1 MPAFSATVGPASA
14 DITTLK
20 TSPRGPFSQVRW
32 FCNDGE
38 ILPPRPYAC
47 REHGGGFQH
56 GQWSEKTEQLRG
68 EGYLIANLLAG
79 ISPTEYR
86 DRSDFNDQFAQ
97 LLIEK
102 FLMGIDQGWIFRRAL
117 YYRGAIQDE
126 DERAGGRSLLLSLVG
141 DRQWLGPRYVALR
154 TAVALLPHGVGSPSI
169 SRVRQWSA
177 SLATED
183 PDFLPLR
190 IKIHGTPA
198 ASDAESVREYARSG
212 TRDDLQ
218 SRYEELAAEIDAIYQ
233 SQPIELVLAE
243 WSQKP
248 AVPAPL
254 KALLRQTELEW
265 QAAESASS
273 RFALTASLLAGIR
286 RALAATSSLNT
297 RLDLLDVSMRVEREH
312 YALAAALRVQLDT
325 MSRQDL
331 LRILRSSATASFGT
345 GLINAR
351 LHNELDLEFGRV
363 ASASIDLL
371 SYRELLN
378 YAGRAPGWG
387 VQALRQHFYPSMT
400 KLAEIEPR
408 ALLFVQDQL
417 RASPLLFYSTVL
429 DILLRD
435 VGRLSGIR
443 HNLFGLEAG
452 SGLHALNP
460 GFARGVLH
468 ANPDIADHENF
479 DRDGIYVLP
488 ETVAELPPVAGII
501 TFGTGNPLS
510 HVQLLARNLGIPNVS
525 VSAAHADSLLQRD
538 GRPVVLAVSA
548 AGRVELRLDD
558 SPAEEVVAG
567 DEAAA
572 RITIEPDLDK
582 LDLNFD
588 QVRSLALLSAKDSGR
603 IVGPKAA
610 KLGELERQ
618 YPAAVARGLAIP
630 FGVFKQVVLDQQH
643 RSGAI
648 LFDWMKQSYRQLEA
662 MPAGAAK
669 DTAVETFR
677 AELHQ
682 IIATTRLPASFI
694 SALRV
699 SLENSFGAAFNME
712 SIGVFVRSDTNV
724 EDLPGFTGAG
734 LNLTLPNVVGLEN
747 LLAAIPRVWA
757 SPFTRRAF
765 SWRQSYMA
773 KPEHVYTSILLLE
786 SVPADKSG
794 VLVTANIDNGE
805 RDVLSVAVNEGL
817 GGAVDGQAA
826 ESLRIAA
833 SGPGVK
839 VLATATAP
847 WRRVLVPAG
856 GISKVPSSGSDTV
869 LTAQNIRILQDFS
882 SGLPSQFP
890 SLVNEQ
896 GESVAADVEFGFVDD
911 RLRLFQI
918 RPFVESR
925 AAESSQYLQRMDSE
939 FLIDRVEPVDL
950 LERPGL

>member
-1 MPAFSATVGPASA
+1 MGPSSA
-14 DITTLK
+14 DITALK
-20 TSPRGPFSQVRW
+20 ASPRGPFSQIRW

-38 ILPPRPYAC
+38 VLPPRPYAC
-47 REHGGGFQH
+47 REHGGGFQY
-56 GQWSEKTEQLRG
+56 GQWSDKTEQLRG
-68 EGYLIANLLAG
+68 QGYLIANLLAG

-86 DRSDFNDQFAQ
+86 GRSDFDDQFAQ

-102 FLMGIDQGWIFRRAL
+102 FLMGIDRGWIFQRAL

-126 DERAGGRSLLLSLVG
+126 DERVGARSLLLSLVG
-141 DRQWLGPRYVALR
+141 DKQWLGPRYLALR

-177 SLATED
+177 SLASED
-183 PDFLPLR
+183 PGFLPLR

-198 ASDAESVREYARSG
+198 ASDAASVREYARSG
-212 TRDDLQ
+212 MRDDLQ
-218 SRYEELAAEIDAIYQ
+218 PRYEELAAEIDAIYQ
-233 SQPIELVLAE
+233 SQSIEILLTQ
-243 WSQKP
+243 SGQKP
-248 AVPAPL
+248 AVPAVL
-254 KALLRQTELEW
+254 KSLFQQTELEW

-273 RFALTASLLAGIR
+273 RFALTASLLAEIR
-286 RALAATSSLNT
+286 AALVDTSSLNT
-297 RLDLLDVSMRVEREH
+297 RLDLLDFSMRVEREH
-312 YALAAALRVQLDT
+312 YALSAALRGQLDT
-325 MSRQDL
+325 MSRQQL
-331 LRILRSSATASFGT
+331 LQILQSSAAAAFGT
-345 GLINAR
+345 GLLNAR
-351 LHNELDLEFGRV
+351 LHTELDQEFGTA

-371 SYRELLN
+371 GYRELLS

-387 VQALRQHFYPSMT
+387 LQALRQHFYPSMT

-417 RASPLLFYSTVL
+417 RASPLLFYSTIL
-429 DILLRD
+429 DILLPD

-443 HNLFGLEAG
+443 HSLFGLEAG

-468 ANPDIADHENF
+468 ANPDSASHENF
-479 DRDGIYVLP
+479 DRHGIYVLP

-525 VSAAHADSLLQRD
+525 VSAAHADSLLERD

-558 SPAEEVVAG
+558 SPVEEIVAG
-567 DEAAA
+567 DKAAD
-572 RITIEPDLDK
+572 RISIAPDLDK
-582 LDLNFD
+582 LDLGFD
-588 QVRSLALLSAKDSGR
+588 QLVSLAKLSAQDSGR
-603 IVGPKAA
+603 VVGPKAA
-610 KLGELERQ
+610 KLGELARQ
-618 YPAAVARGLAIP
+618 YPAAVGRGMAIP
-630 FGVFKQVVLDQQH
+630 FGVFKQIVLDQQH
-643 RSGAI
+643 RSGAT
-648 LFDWMKQSYRQLEA
+648 LFGWMKHSYRHLES

-682 IIATTRLPASFI
+682 TIATTRLPAEFI

-699 SLENSFGAAFNME
+699 SLEHSFGGAFNTE

-765 SWRQSYMA
+765 SWRQSSMA
-773 KPEHVYTSILLLE
+773 QPEHVYTSILLLE
-786 SVPADKSG
+786 SVAVDKSG
-794 VLVTANIDNGE
+794 VLLTADIDNGE
-805 RDVLSVAVNEGL
+805 RNVLSVAVNEGL

-833 SGPGVK
+833 SGSDVR

-847 WRRVLVPAG
+847 WRRVLDPEG
-856 GISKVPSSGSDTV
+856 GINMLPASGSDTV
-869 LTAQNIRILQDFS
+869 LTAQNIRTLQEFS
-882 SGLPSQFP
+882 SGLSNRFP
-890 SLVNEQ
+890 SLVSER

-925 AAESSQYLQRMDSE
+925 AAESSQYLQRMDE
-939 FLIDRVEPVDL
+939 GLLIDRADPVNL
-950 LERPGL
+950 LEQPGR